1 MTKANSRSAHHPI
14 EAFFL
19 ERWSP
24 RAFTGEAISDAD
36 LRTIFEAARWAPSS
50 FNSQPW
56 RFLYAK
62 RGTPA
67 FAKFLGLL
75 IEFNQSW
82 AKNASALVIALSK
95 KTFTAPGK
103 TDAVSMH
110 SHSFDAGAAW
120 GYLAL
125 QASRSGYAAH
135 GMTGF
140 DIPRTAIEL
149 NVPDDYRVEAAIA
162 IGRVGDKSILPEP
175 MREREA
181 PNDRN
186 PQTAFVFEGEFP
198 SS

>member
-1 MTKANSRSAHHPI
+1 MDVNGRTADYDIDPI
-14 EAFFL
+14 FL

-36 LRTIFEAARWAPSS
+36 LFRIFEAARWAPSS

-67 FAKFLGLL
+67 FETFLGLL

-82 AKNASALVIALSK
+82 AKNASVLAFVVSK
-95 KTFTAPGK
+95 KTFLPPGK
-103 TDAVSMH
+103 DAPIESY

-125 QASRSGYAAH
+125 QAQKSGWSTH
-135 GMTGF
+135 GMGGF
-140 DIPRTAIEL
+140 DHARAPVEL
-149 NVPDDYRVEAAIA
+149 NVPADHRVEMALA
-162 IGRVGDKSILPEP
+162 IGKRGDKSILPEAAQA
-175 MREREA
+175 REQ
-181 PNDRN
+181 PSPRN
-186 PQTAFVFEGEFP
+186 PIAQSIFEGGFP
-198 SS
+198 KAE

>member
-1 MTKANSRSAHHPI
+1 MTEANSRKADYPL

-24 RAFTGEAISDAD
+24 RAFIVEPMPDED

-62 RGTPA
+62 RDAPD

-82 AKNASALVIALSK
+82 AKNASVLAVLVSK
-95 KTFTAPGK
+95 KTFLPSGK
-103 TDAVSMH
+103 TEPVASH
-110 SHSFDAGAAW
+110 SHSLDAGAAW

-125 QASRSGYAAH
+125 QASRLGYAAH

-140 DIPRTAIEL
+140 DIERAAVDL
-149 NVPDDYRVEAAIA
+149 NVPDDCRVEMAFAL
-162 IGRVGDKSILPEP
+162 GRPGDKSTLPESLRA
-175 MREREA
+175 REL
-181 PNDRN
+181 PSSRN
-186 PQTAFVFEGEFP
+186 PQSTFVFEGGFP
-198 SS
+198 TR